1 MVHTGKTIDV
11 ETVQWF
17 ALQIRSQHEKIV
29 ASTLREKG
37 YEEFLPL
44 CQIKRR
50 WSDRVKR
57 LEAPLFPGYVFCR
70 FDVQKRL
77 PILVT
82 PGVRSIIGVGKI
94 PLPIDDSEI
103 AALQS
108 IVKSG
113 LPAEPWPFLK
123 IGQRVRIEQGSLEG
137 IEGIL
142 LTPKNSYR
150 LIVSVTLLQRSVAV
164 EIDRNWVTPIS
175 SHKQLSVPSPS
186 YSLAPK
192 AAWIAGS
199 H

>member
-11 ETVQWF
+11 DQWF

-82 PGVRSIIGVGKI
+82 PGVRSIVGLGKI
-94 PLPIDDSEI
+94 PLPIDNSEI

-137 IEGIL
+137 LEGIL

-150 LIVSVTLLQRSVAV
+150 LVVSVTLLQRSVAV
-164 EIDRNWVTPIS
+164 EIDRDWVTPIS
-175 SHKQLSVPSPS
+175 SHTLYSSPSPS
-186 YSLAPK
+186 HSFDSRLV
-192 AAWIAGS
+192 S
-199 H
+199 S